1 MRLIADIFLFA
12 IVAIGLGIGSA
23 YFGVNHADHLDI
35 FRIGPWSAWP
45 DAAGPDVNPYSK
57 ADQARR
63 VSLKLA
69 SGEGIAFIATTDD
82 EGTPLDGACQ
92 YRIVGGELPSR
103 IWTLTLTTD
112 KGELI
117 DNPSRR
123 YSLQSQNIS
132 RVGGNRFE
140 VVTGPDVMGGDWLKS
155 AADVPFRLILRL
167 YETPHTSGGGYSEI
181 NLPSIAWM
189 SCQ

>member
-1 MRLIADIFLFA
+1 MERVAGCLWPRCQSLFQGRSGKASVFEAGLRRRHRL
-12 IVAIGLGIGSA
+12 
-23 YFGVNHADHLDI
+23 
-35 FRIGPWSAWP
+35 
-45 DAAGPDVNPYSK
+45 
-57 ADQARR
+57 
-63 VSLKLA
+63 
-69 SGEGIAFIATTDD
+69 IATTDD